1 MAGES
6 PSGASA
12 APHWPRKRLPAPPP
26 LAPGGCSLRG
36 RGALSRR
43 RRCSP
48 PPRGRARRE
57 EARAL
62 DGSGS
67 LALPLAAAP
76 ASAPPPSRSKRQS
89 ERVRRRQRAGPARRG
104 RGLLAVTP
112 PASWIRSAH
121 LPPRAALLFPPEP
134 APRSGWDSPAPRPGP
149 RAPRLVTPSSPSALA
164 CSGREGSAEQG
175 CAELGAPS
183 GRGRKAPSLG
193 VSVTASLPGPS
204 G

>member
-36 RGALSRR
+36 RVPFQGGGAVPPLPGGVRAERKRGRWMAPGPWRSLWPRLRQGPHRR
-43 RRCSP
+43 PEARGKVSGVGGGREP
-48 PPRGRARRE
+48 APRGGGGASSR
-57 EARAL
+57 
-62 DGSGS
+62 
-67 LALPLAAAP
+67 LPL
-76 ASAPPPSRSKRQS
+76 
-89 ERVRRRQRAGPARRG
+89 
-104 RGLLAVTP
+104 L
-112 PASWIRSAH
+112 ASWLRSAH